1 FECIGHGRYRYLGFI
16 QAVETAVKPF
26 SAYLYFQFGASIHA
40 VNWFYILKF
49 MPVRGIDMFLCFRIF
64 AA

>member
-1 FECIGHGRYRYLGFI
+1 MGFI